1 MKFDDEII
9 SDYDDK
15 SKLPKADDGWGDD
28 EWNLDDKSQEGID
41 ISSKEYQNLNLN
53 KLSD

>member
-1 MKFDDEII
+1 MKFDEEII

-28 EWNLDDKSQEGID
+28 DWNLDDKSQEGID
-41 ISSKEYQNLNLN
+41 ISPKEYQNLNLN